1 MNYVI
6 IPSTHEMLCNDNRFR
21 VRPWFGTENWCVK
34 GYKTI
39 GRALSSAKKFRQTLH
54 NEGFVMSVHNERIHN
69 TDEFEICAN
78 GLVCWNYNSA
88 TIESLVN
95 DHKNGIQND
104 FPVTFTKVA

>member
-21 VRPWFGTENWCVK
+21 TRPWFGTENWCVK
-34 GYKTI
+34 GYKTV

-54 NEGFVMSVHNERIHN
+54 NEGFVMSIQNERISKM
-69 TDEFEICAN
+69 DEFEICAN
-78 GLVCWNYNSA
+78 GLVCWNDNSA
-88 TIESLVN
+88 TIECLVN
-95 DHKNGIQND
+95 DYKNGIQND